1 MTATIT
7 KIQKF
12 NKTGKDLLGSG
23 YGELEKNVQALS
35 IGNGVWTA
43 VLEYDFDK
51 DGALAGTTGSFDF
64 RVAGTDEV
72 FTLPVGAQIRKAEY
86 LVTETF
92 TSATDASTIGI
103 GIPTDDA
110 AGIVAATAISGG
122 GNIWDAGAKM
132 KACIQTGV
140 LATYSEVTTAERA
153 IVLTNTQAEATTA
166 GKLKL
171 VIEYVDLA

>member
-7 KIQKF
+7 KIGKF

-35 IGNGVWTA
+35 IGNGSWRA
-43 VLEYDFDK
+43 VLEYSFDK
-51 DGALAGTTGSFDF
+51 DGALAGTTGSANL
-64 RVAGTDEV
+64 RINGTDEV
-72 FTLPVGAQIRKAEY
+72 FYLPTGAQVTKAEY

-92 TSATDASTIGI
+92 TSATDAATIGL
-103 GIPTDDA
+103 GIPTDDV

-122 GNIWDAGAKM
+122 GNIWDAGAKL
-132 KACIQTGV
+132 KGTIQTG
-140 LATYSEVTTAERA
+140 LIATHSEATTAERP
-153 IVLTNTQAEATTA
+153 IVITNTQAEATTA
-166 GKLKL
+166 GALRL